1 MRTAASLLTV
11 GSLLLN
17 IVVLVPVCYGLA
29 TNAAW
34 TIASYG
40 IATPARAILLSVYV
54 AILVGSVVLLLREPR
69 LVAVLLGLQ
78 ILYKLTTLLTVG
90 TLNNPVV
97 MSNLG
102 IAAVHMITLASI
114 ALSLRR

>member
-54 AILVGSVVLLLREPR
+54 AILVGSVVLLREPR